1 MRKYK
6 YLNKEG
12 EHRGD
17 VAYQSKEIANKYVFQ
32 RPSLEIFY
40 LACDTID
47 EFYKY
52 YSKKNPS
59 SRIFYEVINDK
70 FSSQKFKLDIDG
82 RIGTIEMEYVLRTVR
97 KTFRKLTK
105 AVKPEVLEYDISTS
119 HHIIVANVCFASAAS
134 CEMIANIVCEK
145 VARKYPIVACLIDTG
160 VYKRVQMFRI
170 EGSTKYKQRRWKY
183 LSGTKEL
190 SPLNIFKKGIVT
202 YTEDCYLIDD
212 ERVIDIASD
221 IGVYQLDTREQFE
234 YAKKEPM
241 KIPREFVLRKIVDKL
256 IVLDRVES
264 SYCETCKRVHDRDN
278 AYILGD
284 KLFCLRNHSQH

>member
-12 EHRGD
+12 EYHGD
-17 VAYQSKEIANKYVFQ
+17 VVYQSRNVAKYVFQ
-32 RPSLEIFY
+32 RSSLEIFY
-40 LACDTID
+40 LGCDTID

-52 YSKKNPS
+52 YSRKNPS
-59 SRIFYEVINDK
+59 SRMFYEVINDN
-70 FSSQKFKLDIDG
+70 FSAQKFKLDIDG
-82 RIGTIEMEYVLRTVR
+82 RIGNVEMEYVLRTIR

-105 AVKPEVLEYDISTS
+105 MVRPEASVYDISTS
-119 HHIIVANVCFASAAS
+119 HHVIVTNVCFASASS

-145 VARKYPIVACLIDTG
+145 VARKFPTAACLMDTG

-183 LSGTKEL
+183 LLGTKEL
-190 SPLNIFKKGIVT
+190 SPLDIFKKGIVT
-202 YTEDCYLIDD
+202 YTDDCYLVDD
-212 ERVIDIASD
+212 ERVIDVASD
-221 IGVYQLDTREQFE
+221 LGVYQLSTREQFE
-234 YAKKEPM
+234 YAKKAPM
-241 KIPREFVLRKIVDKL
+241 KIPREFVLRKVVDKL
-256 IVLDRVES
+256 IVLDRVEPS
-264 SYCETCKRVHDRDN
+264 FCNTCNRVHERDN